1 MRKTVEMG
9 KSDGKIARTDRE
21 EVGKGLWGSE
31 QKANRFR
38 SVFAV

>member
-21 EVGKGLWGSE
+21 EVGKGLYGSG
-31 QKANRFR
+31 QKAHRFR
-38 SVFAV
+38 SGFVV